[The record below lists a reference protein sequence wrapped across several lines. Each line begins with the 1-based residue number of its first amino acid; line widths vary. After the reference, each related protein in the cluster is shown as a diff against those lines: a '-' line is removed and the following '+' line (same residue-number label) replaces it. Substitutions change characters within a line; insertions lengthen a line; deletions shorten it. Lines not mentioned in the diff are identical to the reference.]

1 MKKIFNMNFT
11 SIFRRVLKKRR
22 KIYFITNKKELNFL
36 DTELSKNKI
45 FALDTEFD
53 WRTTYFPKL
62 SLIQISLDQNL
73 FLIDCLKVNPKIIL
87 KKYLENK
94 NILKIF
100 HSVRSDTTVLSKC
113 LGCITNNVFDI
124 QVADKIL
131 SNTEIQAYGKIVKK
145 FFNISLK
152 KTETNSNWLKR
163 PLSDSQIKYAL
174 DDVDYLIEIYGYQK
188 KMLKKVGLLKKVLA
202 ISANEASLGNES
214 LKKLRLKKKEKKMS
228 ERNKEIFL
236 WREDVAETEN
246 VPPTFIFKEKFLQKL
261 SKIKS
266 EDSQAKIK
274 VMTIIGDTELTNKF
288 IKIFL

>member
-1 MKKIFNMNFT
+1 MK
-11 SIFRRVLKKRR
+11 SIFSYFKRKLKKNRPA
-22 KIYFITNKKELNFL
+22 YFIDSNKSLRIL
-36 DTELSKNKI
+36 DEELSKSELLGI
-45 FALDTEFD
+45 DTEFD

-62 SLIQISLDQNL
+62 SLIQISSEKSL

-188 KMLKKVGLLKKVLA
+188 NILKKVGLLKKVLS

-236 WREDVAETEN
+236 WREEVAETEN

>member
-188 KMLKKVGLLKKVLA
+188 NILKKVGLLKKVLS

-236 WREDVAETEN
+236 WREEVAETEN

-266 EDSQAKIK
+266 EDSQARIK

>member
-1 MKKIFNMNFT
+1 MK
-11 SIFRRVLKKRR
+11 SIFSYFKRKLKKNRPA
-22 KIYFITNKKELNFL
+22 YFIDSNKSLRIL
-36 DTELSKNKI
+36 DEELSKSELLGI
-45 FALDTEFD
+45 DTEFD

-62 SLIQISLDQNL
+62 SLIQISSEKSL

-188 KMLKKVGLLKKVLA
+188 NILKKVGLLKKVLS

-236 WREDVAETEN
+236 WREEVAETEN

-266 EDSQAKIK
+266 EDSQARIK

>member
-236 WREDVAETEN
+236 WREEVAETEN

>member
-1 MKKIFNMNFT
+1 MNFT

-188 KMLKKVGLLKKVLA
+188 NILKKVGLLKKVLS

-236 WREDVAETEN
+236 WREEVAETEN

-266 EDSQAKIK
+266 EDSQARIK

>member
-87 KKYLENK
+87 KKYLKKK

-236 WREDVAETEN
+236 WREEVAETEN

>member
-188 KMLKKVGLLKKVLA
+188 NILKKVGLLKKVLS

-236 WREDVAETEN
+236 WREEVAETEN